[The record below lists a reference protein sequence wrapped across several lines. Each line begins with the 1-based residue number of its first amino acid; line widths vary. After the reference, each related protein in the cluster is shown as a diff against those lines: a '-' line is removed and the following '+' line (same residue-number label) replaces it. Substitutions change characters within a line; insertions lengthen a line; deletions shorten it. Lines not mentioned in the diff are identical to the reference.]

1 MKEVAAFIVPPWVSR
16 SVARALLGGSKLHGF
31 RSGGGLRVLSMEGP
45 FKGYGEH
52 PHIADAMRILAE
64 DLDAG
69 GRAYADVY
77 GPVHAHYLTGASE
90 PADLLDARMLRGDT
104 IDAAGRDDGITVE
117 IRGYREHETP
127 EDVVRAARSGIV
139 TRWTD
144 TRGVT
149 FEARPC
155 TFPNGEAGC
164 SVKLVEVPVGMLR
177 HRALMWRTV
186 QRGHAGSLID
196 AIAAALVAMPREE
209 TQPLEERRP

>member
-16 SVARALLGGSKLHGF
+16 SVERGLRGGSKLHGF

-77 GPVHAHYLTGASE
+77 GPVHVHYLTGASE

-127 EDVVRAARSGIV
+127 DDIVRAARSGIV

-149 FEARPC
+149 FEATPC
-155 TFPNGEAGC
+155 TFANGGVGC
-164 SVKLVEVPVGMLR
+164 QVRAVERPVGMFP
-177 HRALMWRTV
+177 HRAFMWQTV
-186 QRGHAGSLID
+186 QRGHAGSLTD
-196 AIAAALVAMPREE
+196 AIAAALAAP
-209 TQPLEERRP
+209 PLEEQR